1 MDLVFVRPSKQQR
14 SIFSCEGYEAL
25 TRCGRKLIFLAKTV
39 SNLRIKS
46 GGGSTNKNRRKYT
59 LDQIEVEDFR
69 DSNSD
74 EEKQSHLSELSDP
87 EVSS

>member
-1 MDLVFVRPSKQQR
+1 MGENLS
-14 SIFSCEGYEAL
+14 SCVQ
-25 TRCGRKLIFLAKTV
+25 KLHLICV
-39 SNLRIKS
+39 SNAGGVAVNKS
-46 GGGSTNKNRRKYT
+46 KRKYT

-69 DSNSD
+69 DSNSE